1 MKKKNSHR
9 AFNAKNPRKTA
20 SKSIINKLSMLIGLI
35 LPIALF
41 IAYSMNENL
50 FSVIEIISVFIL
62 IICIAAYFKDEVI
75 YPRFKVVNRGNKVG
89 IKKTAATQNHRA
101 KFSFSL
107 NKGTVQMVL
116 SILIIIVCTFLG
128 QVIYKAMG

>member
-1 MKKKNSHR
+1 MKKKNSPR
-9 AFNAKNPRKTA
+9 VLNTKNRRKTIP
-20 SKSIINKLSMLIGLI
+20 KSIINKLGMLIGFI
-35 LPIALF
+35 LPIAVF

-50 FSVIEIISVFIL
+50 FSVIEIISVFVL
-62 IICIAAYFKDEVI
+62 IICVAAYFKDEVI
-75 YPRFKVVNRGNKVG
+75 YPRFKVVHRGNKVA

-116 SILIIIVCTFLG
+116 SILIIIICAFLG
-128 QVIYKAMG
+128 QGIYNAIG

>member
-1 MKKKNSHR
+1 MKKKNSPR
-9 AFNAKNPRKTA
+9 VLNTKKRRKTIP
-20 SKSIINKLSMLIGLI
+20 KSIINKLGMLIGLI
-35 LPIALF
+35 LPVALF
-41 IAYSMNENL
+41 IAYSMNENF
-50 FSVIEIISVFIL
+50 FSVVEIISIFVL

-75 YPRFKVVNRGNKVG
+75 YPRFKVVHRGDKVG

-116 SILIIIVCTFLG
+116 SILLIIACTFLG
-128 QVIYKAMG
+128 QVIYNSIR